1 MRIGCYSPELVSLR
15 GNTPSTEE
23 SLQALETLFQ
33 KCEKYGYEAMQFNF
47 LSAVGVEM
55 PADYPPV
62 ILEAVACLAEKSDVQ
77 LISVNGTFNMV
88 HPVEEERLEGIR
100 RFGLLAKAADTLRI
114 PILTLCTGS
123 RSLAGMWSVSPEN
136 ATEESYR
143 LLLKTTEAIL
153 PDAEKYGLTLGVEIE
168 ASNVIFTAERA
179 QRYLRDIASDRMG
192 IILDCANLFPAG
204 TGKIENVRPF
214 IQDAFDRLGDRI
226 CLAHGKDILPGDRPM
241 FANPTEGM
249 VDYPFFR
256 SLLDQI
262 GYKGP
267 MILHGFHAE
276 EPMPEDIRKIRE
288 IFG

>member
-15 GNTPSTEE
+15 GTAPTAEE
-23 SLQALETLFQ
+23 SRQALETLFQ

-47 LSAVGVEM
+47 LSAVGEEM
-55 PADYPPV
+55 PAEYPPE
-62 ILEAVACLAEKSDVQ
+62 ILETIGRLAAKSDVQ

-88 HPVEEERLEGIR
+88 HPIEEERLEGIR
-100 RFGLLAKAADTLRI
+100 RFGLLAPAADALKI
-114 PILTLCTGS
+114 PIITLCTGS

-136 ATEESYR
+136 ATEESYQ

-153 PDAEKYGLTLGVEIE
+153 PDAEKYNLTLGVEIE

-179 QRYLRDIASDRMG
+179 QRYLKDIASPHLG
-192 IILDCANLFPAG
+192 IILDCANLFYAG
-204 TGKIENVRPF
+204 TGKVENVRPF
-214 IQDAFDRLGDRI
+214 MQDAFDRLGDKI
-226 CLAHGKDILPGDRPM
+226 CLAHGKDLRPGDRPL

-256 SLLDQI
+256 TLLDKI

-267 MILHGFHAE
+267 MVLHGFHE
-276 EPMPEDIRKIRE
+276 EGPMPAAIAKIRE